1 MILIT
6 GHKGYIGNKL
16 FDKLVTLGYDVCGID
31 LCAGH
36 SEESGDIRRDLF
48 SHGKVWYKHHPETI
62 FHLAAQPSVQWS
74 MSNPSEALSH
84 NVLGTSRVLEFA
96 KEVNCR
102 RVIFASSAA
111 VYGEDGIPQSPY
123 GMHKKMSEQE
133 CKLYSELYGI
143 DTVCLRYYNVYS
155 ADQIY
160 GGAYSTVISAWMEM
174 LKQNKALRIDGDGT
188 QTRDFIHVDDV
199 IDANIFCM
207 NYKNQF
213 NGAVYDVGT
222 GIETSL
228 NKIKHEIEKIKEVD
242 WNEGP
247 SRPGD
252 IQNSIADIHNLKD
265 RGWKAKITI
274 EEGLRDCFGR

>member
-16 FDKLVTLGYDVCGID
+16 LDKLMTLGYDVCGID

-36 SEESGDIRRDLF
+36 LEENGDIRRDLF
-48 SHGKVWYKHHPETI
+48 SNGKVWYKHRPETI

-188 QTRDFIHVDDV
+188 QTRDFIHVDDI

-228 NKIKHEIEKIKEVD
+228 NKIKYEIEKIKEVD
-242 WNEGP
+242 WNEGAP
-247 SRPGD
+247 RHGD